1 MTNLPTA
8 TNMGDAIE
16 RVIAGGDLAALT
28 PEQRTSYYHA
38 VCDSLGLNPLTR
50 PFEYI
55 RLQGKLTL
63 YARRDATDQLRKAQ
77 GISVEIKGRARVD
90 DLYVVTAS
98 AHDPNGRADESIGA
112 VSVQGLSGEALA
124 NALMK
129 AETKA
134 KRRVTLSICGLGWT
148 DETEVDSIPGAQ
160 PMPEPPMQAKPEPP
174 MPEPPVQVQAEP
186 DPPTPAAHWID
197 NEDTRKRFWSWTT
210 GQGLAN
216 AEVHEALGVA
226 SVRDYTGTKQA
237 AVAAINS
244 YIEARATAAPT
255 TEQEG

>member
-1 MTNLPTA
+1 MTDLPA
-8 TNMGDAIE
+8 TRNTGDALE

-38 VCDSLGLNPLTR
+38 VCESLGLNPLTR

-77 GISVEIKGRARVD
+77 GISVEIKSRARVD

-174 MPEPPVQVQAEP
+174 MPEPPVQAQAEP
-186 DPPTPAAHWID
+186 EPPTPAAHWID
-197 NEDTRKRFWSWTT
+197 NEDTRRRFWTWTS
-210 GQGLAN
+210 GLGLSN
-216 AEVHEALGVA
+216 AEVHEALGVEHVNQFA
-226 SVRDYTGTKQA
+226 GSPAMAK
-237 AVAAINS
+237 AAINR
-244 YIEARATAAPT
+244 YVEAHSAQA
-255 TEQEG
+255 QEA

>member
-1 MTNLPTA
+1 MTDLPA
-8 TNMGDAIE
+8 TRNTGDALE

-38 VCDSLGLNPLTR
+38 VCESLGLNPLTR

-77 GISVEIKGRARVD
+77 GISVEIKGRAKVD

-98 AHDPNGRADESIGA
+98 ARDREGRADESIGA
-112 VSVQGLSGEALA
+112 VSVIGLSGEALA

-134 KRRVTLSICGLGWT
+134 KRRVTLSICGLGWV
-148 DETEVDSIPGAQ
+148 DETEVESIPNAQ
-160 PMPEPPMQAKPEPP
+160 PVAVTEAGII
-174 MPEPPVQVQAEP
+174 EPPVQAQAEP
-186 DPPTPAAHWID
+186 EPPTPAAHWID
-197 NEDTRKRFWSWTT
+197 NEDTRKRFWSWTN
-210 GQGLAN
+210 GLGLSN
-216 AEVHEALGVA
+216 AEVHEALGVEHVA
-226 SVRDYTGTKQA
+226 QYPGSPAMAK
-237 AVAAINS
+237 AAINR
-244 YIEARATAAPT
+244 YVEAHSAQA
-255 TEQEG
+255 QEA